1 MGAARVLLTRTA
13 AKGAGFAR
21 ALSELARQRGE
32 PAPNVLYAPVH
43 VPRTV
48 AYTPELSAA
57 LQATAADQVGC
68 TWLKIC
74 CRWVQPHLP
83 GLRYP
88 SGRRARSAHPHSS

>member
-48 AYTPELSAA
+48 AYTPS
-57 LQATAADQVGC
+57 
-68 TWLKIC
+68 
-74 CRWVQPHLP
+74 
-83 GLRYP
+83 
-88 SGRRARSAHPHSS
+88 